1 MTDTRVLV
9 TGMGGELGT
18 RVAQLIE
25 ARDWATEVVGVDF
38 VPPRRRLRRAEFHRI
53 DPRDTDRLTTFV
65 AGYAPQIIAH
75 FGVYEPASR
84 MTPESALERTD
95 SSTHATLTAA
105 ASTGALE
112 YVVLR
117 SGLEVYGRP
126 TPRISVPDED
136 TVPKPETPY
145 GRSLLSVE
153 AMARGISLTCGVPI
167 GALRYAPVL
176 GSHVPSPLG
185 RMLRLPVVPVS
196 AVSDPPFSVLHPDD
210 AARAMVVAIEQRLQ
224 GPCNIVGGGAATPWQ
239 AARLGGRVPLPV
251 LPGLWRA
258 VARAS
263 EVAGAALAAHVVSLV
278 RHGCTGDGSRARDE
292 LGLTDLMP
300 TQDVLRELFE
310 WADVVA
316 IARAGEQAA

>member
-1 MTDTRVLV
+1 MTARVLV

-38 VPPRRRLRRAEFHRI
+38 VPPRRRLRRAQFRRI
-53 DPRDTDRLTTFV
+53 DPRDSERLSAFV
-65 AGYAPQIIAH
+65 LEYAPNVIAH

-84 MTPESALERTD
+84 MTPASARERTD
-95 SSTHATLTAA
+95 ACTSATLNAA
-105 ASTGALE
+105 AATGSLE

-117 SGLEVYGRP
+117 SGLEVYGHP
-126 TPRISVPDED
+126 TGRVSVPDED
-136 TVPKPETPY
+136 VVPAPTTPY
-145 GRSLLSVE
+145 GRSLLAVE
-153 AMARGISLTCGVPI
+153 AMAKGVALRCSVPV

-210 AARAMVVAIEQRLQ
+210 AATAMVEAIERRLD
-224 GPCNIVGGGAATPWQ
+224 GPCNVVGPGAATPWQ
-239 AARLGGRVPLPV
+239 AARLGGRIPLPV
-251 LPGLWRA
+251 LPGMWRA

-263 EVAGAALAAHVVSLV
+263 EIAGAALAAHVVDLV

-292 LGLTDLMP
+292 LGLTALTP
-300 TQDVLRELFE
+300 TQDVLRELFD

-316 IARAGEQAA
+316 IARPGEQAA

>member
-1 MTDTRVLV
+1 MKARVLV

-25 ARDWATEVVGVDF
+25 ARDWATDVVGIDF
-38 VPPRRRLRRAEFHRI
+38 VPPRRRLRRAQFRRI
-53 DPRDTDRLTTFV
+53 DPRDRDRLAAFV
-65 AGYAPQIIAH
+65 EEYAPNVVAH

-84 MTPESALERTD
+84 MAPASARERTD
-95 SSTHATLTAA
+95 ACTSATLSAA

-117 SGLEVYGRP
+117 SGLEVYGPP
-126 TPRISVPDED
+126 TARVSVPDED
-136 TVPKPETPY
+136 TVPTPTTPY

-153 AMARGISLTCGVPI
+153 AAAKGMALRTGVPV

-185 RMLRLPVVPVS
+185 RVLRLPVVPVS
-196 AVSDPPFSVLHPDD
+196 AVSDPPFSLLHPDD
-210 AARAMVVAIEQRLQ
+210 AARAMVAAIEQRLD
-224 GPCNIVGGGAATPWQ
+224 GPCNVVGGGAATPWQ
-239 AARLGGRVPLPV
+239 AARLGGRVPLPIP
-251 LPGLWRA
+251 PGLWGV
-258 VARAS
+258 VARVS
-263 EVAGAALAAHVVSLV
+263 EVAGAALAPHVVDV
-278 RHGCTGDGSRARDE
+278 IRHGCTGDGSRARDE
-292 LGLTDLMP
+292 LGLTDLVP
-300 TQDVLRELFE
+300 TQDVLRELFD